1 MAVSIT
7 LKDDDIR
14 DIGPRRAKRPQ
25 NPVINDIFLAQ
36 AAVRREG
43 HELDKFALHPRKF
56 ERLLNENGVTGDL
69 KTQAMRDGLLHVQGV
84 WVVRIGDDE
93 GKTNG

>member
-36 AAVRREG
+36 AAVRRQG
-43 HELDKFALHPRKF
+43 HELQRFTLHPRKF
-56 ERLLNENGVTGDL
+56 RRLLKESGVDGKNL
-69 KTQAMRDGLLHVQGV
+69 SMAMRSGIVIVQGV
-84 WVVRIGDDE
+84 QVVRIGDDE